1 MANSSREIVQARTSL
16 SNVYSEIVLRH
27 APWSISKAGVL
38 NLCGKQYLH
47 KYVEKLTEGKKSDS
61 SRVGVVAHAVLEAG
75 LQTPGIDLRAVLH
88 EQIDKHQLSREE
100 TIACSARMSAM
111 EDFITRIG
119 AFKESNGVTAEF
131 IEHQLAISPQ
141 HTAVP
146 FKVTARTP
154 PELWQGELVWLG
166 EGRLKTA
173 EGSAP
178 FPPLRAHGAYV
189 VVPSGPF
196 EGAHEVVSVHDDV
209 LTVLVPPVFPGGAPA
224 PGATFEGGVAVK
236 PLLRGVID
244 HAMRTND
251 DFLIVLDHKS
261 GKKKPI
267 GEHSQQFYAYM
278 ALAVVNFPWARGV
291 QSGIHYIG
299 EPKVDWFPRF
309 DGKPGAW
316 TRDEIFSRVIP
327 WLEQFIGRTA
337 VKLGLVDAGTPRA
350 ETGWQCSYCGFSD
363 HCEAGRDEIAK
374 RARRKGAT
382 NI

>member
-1 MANSSREIVQARTSL
+1 MATSSREIVQTRTSL
-16 SNVYSEIVLRH
+16 SNIYSEIVLRH

-119 AFKESNGVTAEF
+119 AFKAANGVTAEF
-131 IEHQLAISPQ
+131 IEHQLAISPL

-146 FKVTARTP
+146 FKVTAKTP
-154 PELWQGELVWLG
+154 PELWHGTLEWLG
-166 EGRLKTA
+166 EGRVKVA
-173 EGSAP
+173 EGSPP
-178 FPPLRAHGAYV
+178 FPSLRAHGAYLV
-189 VVPSGPF
+189 TPSGVF
-196 EGAHEVVSVHDDV
+196 EGAHEVLAVHDDV
-209 LTVLVPPVFPGGAPA
+209 LRITDLPVASGVA
-224 PGATFEGGVAVK
+224 FEGGLAVK

-244 HAMRTND
+244 HAMRTHD

-309 DGKPGAW
+309 DGNPGAW
-316 TRDEIFSRVIP
+316 TREEILSRVIP